1 MPAVPAPAKVL
12 ISGVNGY
19 VGAWVAAKYLEHGY
33 SVRGTVR
40 SIEKAGKH
48 LYDTFSKYG
57 DKFELVE
64 VKDITA
70 KGAFDDAVKGVDIV
84 AHTASPF
91 HFNFKVPEDIIDPAL
106 KGTTSILESIH
117 AHAPTVKRVVLTA
130 SIVSIWSYFV
140 DKPTVFTEE
149 DWNDQA
155 VKLVEEKGADAG
167 GAMVYG
173 ASKTLAERAAWKFRE
188 DNHVSWDL
196 AVINP
201 PYVYGPPINEV
212 NNPESL
218 GTSQKMLFD
227 ILTGAY
233 STEQYETTDFQ
244 YIDVRDVAEVHVRA
258 AEIEQAGN
266 TRALISREA
275 VYGQDLLDVANAISP
290 KPYDGIPVGNPGST
304 KDKAHAR
311 EVSIEQFKRI
321 YGFELHTAE
330 DIISDSIADFK
341 KRGWIQ

>member
-19 VGAWVAAKYLEHGY
+19 VGAWVAEKFLEHGY

-40 SIEKAGKH
+40 SIEKSGKH
-48 LYDTFSKYG
+48 LYDLFSKYG

-70 KGAFDDAVKGVDIV
+70 RGAFDDAVRGVDIV

-91 HFNFKVPEDIIDPAL
+91 HFNYKVPEDIIDPAL

-130 SIVSIWSYFV
+130 SIVSVWSYLV
-140 DKPTVFTEE
+140 DKPTTFTEE
-149 DWNDQA
+149 DWNEQA
-155 VKLVEEKGADAG
+155 IKAVEEKGADAG
-167 GAMVYG
+167 PVMIYG
-173 ASKTLAERAAWKFRE
+173 ASKTLAEKAAWKFKE
-188 DNHVSWDL
+188 DHKVSWDL

-212 NNPESL
+212 KDPQSL

-227 ILTGAY
+227 LLTGAY
-233 STEQYETTDFQ
+233 SQEQLEATDFQ
-244 YIDVRDVAEVHVRA
+244 YIDARDVAEMHVRA
-258 AEIEQAGN
+258 AEIEEAGN
-266 TRALISREA
+266 TRALISCETVFA
-275 VYGQDLLDVANAISP
+275 QDLLDAANALSP
-290 KPYDGIPVGNPGST
+290 KPYDFPVGKPGAT
-304 KDKAHAR
+304 KGKPHAR
-311 EVSIEQFKRI
+311 DVSIEAFKRI
-321 YGFELHTAE
+321 YGFKLHTTE
-330 DIISDSIADFK
+330 EIIRDSVADFR